1 MTNKHRTT
9 FNLCLVFCFILSMGA
24 HFTGILWHEVTCAV
38 AMTLSILHLYRNHA
52 WYFASLR
59 GRYGWGRWASTFTN
73 TLLLIDL
80 AVLLGTSIPLSHYI
94 FVSLPLPFESSFQ
107 MRSFHSFAAYW
118 LIALMGLHLGLHFES
133 LKSTAF
139 KYIGNTRCATLFS
152 WTVILLGIA
161 CWVDR
166 EMFNKLFLGYS
177 FDFWDPS
184 GPLIFLFAS
193 YLMIALGIGHRHP
206 WIYSHESEKRF
217 FAHWSHPIKKL
228 PSSRIERREFAQRL
242 KAYSNVWFF
251 SRVVRNSTSGQ
262 WRSVVWRL

>member
-9 FNLCLVFCFILSMGA
+9 FNICLVFCFILSMGA
-24 HFTGILWHEVTCAV
+24 HFTGILWHEVIGAV

-59 GRYGWGRWASTFTN
+59 GHYSWRRWASTFTN
-73 TLLLIDL
+73 ALLLIDL

-94 FVSLPLPFESSFQ
+94 FACLPLPFESSFQ
-107 MRSFHSFAAYW
+107 MRSFHSLAAYW

-139 KYIGNTRCATLFS
+139 KYIGNTRCATLFG
-152 WTVILLGIA
+152 WTVAVLGIA

-177 FDFWDPS
+177 FDFWDS
-184 GPLIFLFAS
+184 NRPLALLFAS
-193 YLMIALGIGHRHP
+193 YLIIA
-206 WIYSHESEKRF
+206 
-217 FAHWSHPIKKL
+217 FAIAILTHWLIHLFKPKDCIHHDVN
-228 PSSRIERREFAQRL
+228 I
-242 KAYSNVWFF
+242 
-251 SRVVRNSTSGQ
+251 
-262 WRSVVWRL
+262 

>member
-9 FNLCLVFCFILSMGA
+9 FNICLVFCFILSMGA
-24 HFTGILWHEVTCAV
+24 HFTGILWHEVIGAV

-59 GRYGWGRWASTFTN
+59 GHYSWRRWASTFTN
-73 TLLLIDL
+73 ALLLIDL

-94 FVSLPLPFESSFQ
+94 FACLPLPFESSFQ
-107 MRSFHSFAAYW
+107 MRSFHSLAAYW

-139 KYIGNTRCATLFS
+139 KYIGNTRCATLFG
-152 WTVILLGIA
+152 WTVAVLGIA

-177 FDFWDPS
+177 FDFWDS
-184 GPLIFLFAS
+184 NRPLALLFAS
-193 YLMIALGIGHRHP
+193 YLIIA
-206 WIYSHESEKRF
+206 
-217 FAHWSHPIKKL
+217 FAIAILTHWLIHLCKPKDCIHHDVN
-228 PSSRIERREFAQRL
+228 I
-242 KAYSNVWFF
+242 
-251 SRVVRNSTSGQ
+251 
-262 WRSVVWRL
+262 

>member
-1 MTNKHRTT
+1 MTNKQRTT

-24 HFTGILWHEVTCAV
+24 HFTGILWHEVIGAV

-59 GRYGWGRWASTFTN
+59 GHYGWRRWASTLTN
-73 TLLLIDL
+73 ALLLIDL
-80 AVLLGTSIPLSHYI
+80 VVLLGTSIPLSHYI

-107 MRSFHSFAAYW
+107 TRSIHSLAAYW

-139 KYIGNTRCATLFS
+139 KRIGNTRCTTLIG
-152 WTVILLGIA
+152 WTVAMLGIA

-177 FDFWDPS
+177 FDSWDPTR
-184 GPLIFLFAS
+184 PILFLFAS
-193 YLMIALGIGHRHP
+193 YLMIALGIAIVTHGVIHLFRAKD
-206 WIYSHESEKRF
+206 S
-217 FAHWSHPIKKL
+217 L
-228 PSSRIERREFAQRL
+228 
-242 KAYSNVWFF
+242 
-251 SRVVRNSTSGQ
+251 
-262 WRSVVWRL
+262 RSKISVF